1 MMENKNLKLG
11 AGYYMQYAIIR
22 TDKTHQIIDS
32 GDIPP
37 NYKTFQKLV
46 AAPSEEGHATY
57 QALNG
62 PKLSIYLNENGKYLN
77 DLEINVAVT
86 VYARI
91 NRLIFANDYIVG
103 DCVIVGGPDDEGEE
117 TPVDEDVL
125 KEILAYV

>member
-1 MMENKNLKLG
+1 MR
-11 AGYYMQYAIIR
+11 YAIVR
-22 TDKTHQIIDS
+22 ADKTHEIIES
-32 GDIPP
+32 GDTPP

-46 AAPSEEGHATY
+46 AAPSEHGNAIY

-77 DLEINVAVT
+77 DLEVNVAVT

-91 NRLIFANDYIVG
+91 NRLIFGNDYIVG
-103 DCVIVGGPDDEGEE
+103 DCVIVGEPDDEGEE

-125 KEILAYV
+125 QEILAYI